1 MSKLLRG
8 AVISVTLGLTSV
20 AAMAN
25 GHVTWSVGVNLPPA
39 QVVVGNGYGY
49 YDPPQTVYR
58 VSPPPVYYQP
68 APVYYQP
75 PPVVYRPAPV
85 YGHPPS
91 FGGWV
96 HQRPPQWHH
105 GQGHGH
111 GRGWRD
117 GGGWQ
122 NNGHYGHG
130 R

>member
-8 AVISVTLGLTSV
+8 VAISATLGLGCV

-39 QVVVGNGYGY
+39 QVVVGNGQGY
-49 YDPPQTVYR
+49 YYPPQTVYR
-58 VSPPPVYYQP
+58 APPPVYYQP
-68 APVYYQP
+68 APVYYAP

-85 YGHPPS
+85 YGPPPAA

-96 HQRPPQWHH
+96 RDRPPHWHR
-105 GQGHGH
+105 GHGH
-111 GRGWRD
+111 GRHH

-122 NNGHYGHG
+122 HRGPYGEAY
-130 R
+130 